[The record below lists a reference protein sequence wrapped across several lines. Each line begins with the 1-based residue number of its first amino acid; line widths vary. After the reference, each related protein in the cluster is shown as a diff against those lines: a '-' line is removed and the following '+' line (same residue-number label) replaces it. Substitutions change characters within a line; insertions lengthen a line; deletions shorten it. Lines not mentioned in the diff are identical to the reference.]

1 MLARSPYFPAEPRDA
16 RWRRL
21 RTKAPSLV
29 GVVALHAAGLV
40 ALLQYAPAR
49 EALVSAVPIMVSLIT
64 PKLEVEKPKVA
75 PPKPKLEPVRKKP
88 LAPPRIVAP
97 AEAPSPIVAPPPPPE
112 PAQPV
117 ESAPAVAAA
126 PAPAPPSVAPAPP
139 ITLPSYSADYLH
151 NPAPAYPPVARRLG
165 EQGRVLLRVLV
176 TADGR
181 PGEVEVR
188 TSSGSPRLDAAALE
202 TVRRWRFVPARQGDR
217 PLAAWVLVP
226 ISFRLE
232 G

>member
-1 MLARSPYFPAEPRDA
+1 MLARSPYFLAEPRDA

-21 RTKAPSLV
+21 RTRARSLV
-29 GVVALHAAGLV
+29 GVVALHVAGLV

-49 EALVSAVPIMVSLIT
+49 EALSSAVPIMVSLIT
-64 PKLEVEKPKVA
+64 PRLEVEKPKVE
-75 PPKPKLEPVRKKP
+75 PPKAKLEPVKKKP
-88 LAPPRIVAP
+88 IAPPLIVAP
-97 AEAPSPIVAPPPPPE
+97 AEAPSPIVAPAPPPDP
-112 PAQPV
+112 PKPV

-126 PAPAPPSVAPAPP
+126 PATPAVAPAPP
-139 ITLPSYSADYLH
+139 IIPPNYNADYLH
-151 NPAPAYPPVARRLG
+151 NPPPAYPPVARRLG

-176 TADGR
+176 TADG
-181 PGEVEVR
+181 EADQVEVR
-188 TSSGSPRLDAAALE
+188 TSSGSPRLDAVALE
-202 TVRRWRFVPARQGDR
+202 TVRRWKFLPARQGDR

>member
-1 MLARSPYFPAEPRDA
+1 MLARSPYLLDDSHET
-16 RWRRL
+16 RWQRL

-29 GVVALHAAGLV
+29 GVVALHVAGLV

-49 EALVSAVPIMVSLIT
+49 EALTAAVPITVSLIT
-64 PKLEVEKPKVA
+64 PKLEVEKPKVE
-75 PPKPKLEPVRKKP
+75 PPKPKPEPVKKKP
-88 LAPPRIVAP
+88 IAPPLIVAP
-97 AEAPSPIVAPPPPPE
+97 AEAPSPIVAPAPPE
-112 PAQPV
+112 PPGPV

-126 PAPAPPSVAPAPP
+126 PATPTVAPAPP
-139 ITLPSYSADYLH
+139 IIPPNFNAAYLH

-165 EQGRVLLRVLV
+165 EQGRVVLRVLV
-176 TADGR
+176 SADGQADQ
-181 PGEVEVR
+181 VEVR

-202 TVRRWRFVPARQGDR
+202 TVQRWTFVPARQGDR

>member
-1 MLARSPYFPAEPRDA
+1 MLARSPYFLAEPRDA

-21 RTKAPSLV
+21 RTRAPSLV

-49 EALVSAVPIMVSLIT
+49 EALTSAVPIMVSLIT
-64 PKLEVEKPKVA
+64 PKLEVEKPKVE
-75 PPKPKLEPVRKKP
+75 PPKPKLQPVKKKP
-88 LAPPRIVAP
+88 IAPPLIVAP
-97 AEAPSPIVAPPPPPE
+97 AEAPEPI
-112 PAQPV
+112 
-117 ESAPAVAAA
+117 
-126 PAPAPPSVAPAPP
+126 VAPAPP
-139 ITLPSYSADYLH
+139 PEPPKPEERAPAVSAAPATPTVAPAPLIVPPNFNADYLH

-165 EQGRVLLRVLV
+165 EQGRVVLRVLV
-176 TADGR
+176 TADGQ
-181 PGEVEVR
+181 PEQVEVR